1 MKKINDLKSERS
13 EIIEKMEVLT
23 KSESLTEEQRSEWSN
38 HDSRIKAIDDEI
50 SLLERQEELNKSKIN
65 IKNMEHTSEK
75 PKHIGESF
83 RDFLVNAVEKRGETK
98 FELRADPILTSTDS
112 DMITKTV
119 NPGIDILTSPGEAF
133 LRQLGVTFF
142 TGLNGNFAIPSM
154 AEDTATF
161 PGEDASAASANM
173 LPDSLV
179 LAARRVT
186 HTQKI
191 SRETLAQTNPGVYS
205 SILQNLV
212 NGVWNAVTNDV
223 FDTLETDGASRIGN
237 FGGGPITYTD
247 LVNMEASIAG
257 LNIGT
262 GAYVTTPSV
271 KAFLKK
277 TAYLSNQDAI
287 WQDNE
292 VNGYPA
298 YGVPAANTDKVYFGD
313 FGKCAVGQW
322 GGLEI
327 VVDPYS
333 DAKKGLIDLTIIGLF
348 DTGCYNPRGLVIMND
363 ASVV

>member
-1 MKKINDLKSERS
+1 MEEKRDKSEAEEKLWNDLN
-13 EIIEKMEVLT
+13 IEVN
-23 KSESLTEEQRSEWSN
+23 SLNSKIEM
-38 HDSRIKAIDDEI
+38 
-50 SLLERQEELNKSKIN
+50 LEKQSELNKRTA
-65 IKNMEHTSEK
+65 IKEAEKRDESK
-75 PKHIGESF
+75 PKNIGESF

-142 TGLNGNFAIPSM
+142 TGLNGNFAIPPM

-237 FGGGPITYTD
+237 FGGGPITYSD
-247 LVNMEASIAG
+247 LVNIEASIAG

-262 GAYVTTPSV
+262 DAYRDLGNRSEERRV
-271 KAFLKK
+271 
-277 TAYLSNQDAI
+277 
-287 WQDNE
+287 
-292 VNGYPA
+292 
-298 YGVPAANTDKVYFGD
+298 
-313 FGKCAVGQW
+313 GKECLRLCRSRW
-322 GGLEI
+322 S
-327 VVDPYS
+327 PYH
-333 DAKKGLIDLTIIGLF
+333 
-348 DTGCYNPRGLVIMND
+348 
-363 ASVV
+363 